1 MFASKGYYVD
11 GPLQE
16 TACVLYMAFKTAV
29 PMIRYLIWKEFNKG
43 QSAIEPTIC
52 VYFKLYRGNLTEEL
66 ERVHVNLF
74 FDGCSLV

>member
-16 TACVLYMAFKTAV
+16 TACVLLTAV
-29 PMIRYLIWKEFNKG
+29 RMIRYLIWKEFNKG
-43 QSAIEPTIC
+43 QSAIQPTIC